1 MHIVEQNVEDDNIEE
16 LIMKQANTNMAKQIL
31 KKLEMRMKSSQNI
44 PNKNK
49 EQQELNRRVMQGIL
63 DQYEYEQNEL
73 IKSIGITKFNNR
85 EMANVLA

>member
-44 PNKNK
+44 PNKDK

>member
-85 EMANVLA
+85 EMANILA